1 MHESQSIFV
10 STWNKI
16 TKIENMIGDI
26 VTSKICN
33 VQVIALRNC
42 SQTNMTYSKSKG
54 RWVSLLTREFQMK
67 YKFR

>member
-1 MHESQSIFV
+1 
-10 STWNKI
+10 
-16 TKIENMIGDI
+16 MIGDI

-54 RWVSLLTREFQMK
+54 RWSIAFDKRISDEV
-67 YKFR
+67 

>member
-1 MHESQSIFV
+1 
-10 STWNKI
+10 
-16 TKIENMIGDI
+16 MIGDI

-54 RWVSLLTREFQMK
+54 RWVSFLTREFQMK